1 VGVQAMGFY
10 AIVERTLR
18 VPINLISQTL
28 RQFFI
33 RKFKSTNSNQNALK
47 ASVLLSL
54 ISLPFLQFSLSCLN
68 LYIYGFLAVNGWV
81 FRPISK
87 F

>member
-1 VGVQAMGFY
+1 MGFY

-33 RKFKSTNSNQNALK
+33 RKFKDADSSHNALK

-54 ISLPFLQFSLSCLN
+54 VSLPLFALVFVLPESL
-68 LYIYGFLAVNGWV
+68 YFWVLAVSGSA
-81 FRPISK
+81 FRAISK